1 MHYLP
6 ESDDPLAASRKQDHI
21 QLAFQSQTAP
31 AELDNRFYYE
41 PLLSAHPEAGSWPS
55 FSFLGKKMH
64 VPLWVSSMTGGT
76 ALARHINQHLARA
89 CGEFGMGMGL
99 GSCRQL
105 LYSDEYLSDF
115 TVRPLLGDTFPLF
128 ANLGIAQI
136 EQLLS
141 RKETERIDQLLHKL
155 QADGLIIHINPM
167 QEWMQPEG
175 DRFQQPPI
183 DTIRALLQHARYPI
197 IVKEVGQGMGWN
209 SLKALLQLPLAA
221 IDFGAAGGTNFARLE
236 LLRSAAATAD
246 AFQPLALVGHTF
258 TDMTDMTNA
267 LYQEL
272 GDTAQCHQLIISG
285 GIRHFLDGFYAVKKS
300 TLPAVYGQASA
311 FLEHARGDYDTL
323 HQFIQKQIRG
333 LEMANAFLHIRP

>member
-1 MHYLP
+1 MHHLP
-6 ESDDPLAASRKQDHI
+6 ESDDPLAASRKKDHI
-21 QLAFQSQTAP
+21 QLAFQSQTLAT
-31 AELDNRFYYE
+31 ELDNRFFYE
-41 PLLSAHPEAGSWPS
+41 PLLSAHPEAGSWPP
-55 FSFLGKKMH
+55 FSFLGKKMA

-105 LYSDEYLSDF
+105 LFSDEYLDDF
-115 TVRPLLGDTFPLF
+115 MVRPLIGDAYPLY

-136 EQLLS
+136 EQLLA
-141 RKETERIDQLLHKL
+141 KGETERIDLLLHKL
-155 QADGLIIHINPM
+155 QADGLIVHVNPM

-175 DRFQQPPI
+175 DRLKYPPI
-183 DTIRALLQHARYPI
+183 DTIRTLLENATYPV

-209 SLKALLQLPLAA
+209 SLRALLQLPLAA

-236 LLRSAAATAD
+236 LLRSTPQTAQ
-246 AFQPLALVGHTF
+246 AFQPLALTGHTF
-258 TDMTDMTNA
+258 TDMTDMCND
-267 LYQEL
+267 LVREL
-272 GDTAQCHQLIISG
+272 GPNVQCPQLIISG
-285 GIRHFLDGFYAVKKS
+285 GVKHYLDGFYAIKKS

-323 HQFIQKQIRG
+323 RQFVQIQIKG
-333 LEMANAFLHIRP
+333 LEMANAYLYVRP